1 MLRNVLLKAVQNLR
15 RSQHREDKDVEQQ
28 LQEELQLPKARK
40 ERNQEDIDDDNAME
54 NNRKI
59 EITTTTPKK
68 TSTEPTSNDEDSPEK
83 TARGKSIKSGEKE
96 IKIIRSKI
104 NESLNN

>member
-83 TARGKSIKSGEKE
+83 ADKGKNI
-96 IKIIRSKI
+96 
-104 NESLNN
+104 